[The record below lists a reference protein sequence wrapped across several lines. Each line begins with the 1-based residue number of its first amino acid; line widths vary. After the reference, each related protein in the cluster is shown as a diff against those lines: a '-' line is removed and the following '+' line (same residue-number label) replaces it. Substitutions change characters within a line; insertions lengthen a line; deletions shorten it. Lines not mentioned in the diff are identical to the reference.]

1 MFKITGSL
9 TDRLR
14 HTKFTRTQQKI
25 ADYFLSNQEKLAGLS
40 SQEASSEIGVSDAS
54 VIRFC
59 RIIGYE
65 GFKDLKSHVY
75 NMLVEN
81 SFAGLSLTERM
92 TQSTGKFNAQDTL
105 INFQALVQQNFLS
118 VFRNSTEDINRVAD
132 TLIAAKHRYIIG
144 LRGCRGLA
152 MTFSRTLTFM
162 LPNVIYLNDGEGM
175 SLSRMQDVNEDD
187 AVLMFVFS
195 RYYKTDEKYLET
207 ARKNGA
213 KICLITN
220 EFPEPLNHYT
230 DTVLYVSTL
239 GMSFF
244 HSIIGASALSEYILI
259 LAGQKTDYKTRLNE
273 RDELTA
279 YQRIDIQP
287 LITFMS
293 SVVYRTLFYALILY

>member
-1 MFKITGSL
+1 MITITITGTL

-25 ADYFLSNQEKLAGLS
+25 ADYFFNNQEKIAGLS
-40 SQEASSEIGVSDAS
+40 SQEAASEIGVSDAS

-59 RIIGYE
+59 RIIGYD

-81 SFAGLSLTERM
+81 SFAGLSLGERM
-92 TQSTGKFNAQDTL
+92 AQSSEKFQKIDPMIQFQAFIQQNMLSAFTNSPEDIHKVVDTL
-105 INFQALVQQNFLS
+105 AGS
-118 VFRNSTEDINRVAD
+118 
-132 TLIAAKHRYIIG
+132 KHKYIIG

-162 LPNVIYLNDGEGM
+162 LPNVIYLNDSEGM
-175 SLSRMQDVNEDD
+175 SLSRMQDVDEND
-187 AVLMFVFS
+187 AVIMFVFS

-207 ARKNGA
+207 AKKNGA
-213 KICLITN
+213 KTCLITN
-220 EFPEPLNHYT
+220 EFPEPLKKYT
-230 DTVLYVSTL
+230 DTVLYVSTS

-244 HSIIGASALSEYILI
+244 HSVLGAAALSEYILI
-259 LAGQKTDYKTRLNE
+259 LTGQKVDYKARLDE

-279 YQRIDIQP
+279 YQRIEI
-287 LITFMS
+287 
-293 SVVYRTLFYALILY
+293 